1 MCTTCPTGYT
11 NTTNA
16 TSCTAWSTCAA
27 GTEQTAAG
35 TASTNTVCTSCP
47 AGTYCA
53 GGSTPKVT
61 CSGGTWDHDSNSS
74 TPCVASSFS
83 TPPGDLIS
91 GTPLTVGYGFRKLR
105 IAYAGSAIRVRR
117 SSDNTEQDIGFNA
130 SGELD
135 RMGLSS
141 FVGPENLVLQ
151 SQTFNVSPWAVQ
163 GSQTLTADAVTAPD
177 GSTTAETWTSSG
189 TPAYLYQTVSLAA
202 GTYTLSLYAKA
213 GTTSTLRVDFVTSAS
228 AKGFR
233 TTFDLSQGT
242 VTQNEHFGGW
252 SGASSI
258 TAVGSGWYRC
268 ALTLT
273 VLATEA
279 WLHEITHT
287 TLGSVHLWG
296 AQVSGGAE
304 LQSYVA
310 TTSAARAGGDGFL
323 TTWFDQSGGL
333 RHATQTTTTL
343 QPRIMAGGKLE
354 VARQKP
360 AARFDGAD
368 DYMQFTSSWT
378 NRLTLGAFVERSAQD
393 TDHYILDNSNDAAA
407 GGGVSLRFRN
417 TNTTRFWNGNGAL
430 YSATTT
436 GTTLSGAVRYV
447 TGTSPTT
454 ANIVAVDTGTDST
467 QTASASRQDVA
478 RTEKNLTRIG
488 HSELFGGFYNGRM
501 SELLAFS
508 DALSASDRASLEP
521 TSLGY
526 FMNNLCLAA
535 TASSAGY
542 ATSCTSSIISLY
554 DAGTTFSYPGTGTSL
569 FDISGNGRDATLVNG
584 VGFSTQGGGSF
595 VFDGSNDFVDA
606 GDVVRGRTSLSIEV
620 WFRTTDTR
628 TGANGTYHN
637 PAICGTQHGSGV
649 SGDFILSV
657 KAGKLG
663 IYHELGGNGFLDTGV
678 TVSDGTWKHVVVTKS
693 TAGAM
698 VIYLNGTQIYS
709 GSGFTSA
716 FRTSDLVRFNWEFG
730 RTLWFPE
737 DASMLRFN
745 GSIAVHALYANV
757 LTPSEVTS
765 AFNARRARF
774 GL

>member
-1 MCTTCPTGYT
+1 M
-11 NTTNA
+11 
-16 TSCTAWSTCAA
+16 
-27 GTEQTAAG
+27 
-35 TASTNTVCTSCP
+35 
-47 AGTYCA
+47 
-53 GGSTPKVT
+53 
-61 CSGGTWDHDSNSS
+61 
-74 TPCVASSFS
+74 ASSFS

-91 GTPLTVGYGFRKLR
+91 GTPLTVGYSFRKLR
-105 IAYAGSAIRVRR
+105 TAYAGSAIRVRR

-135 RMGLSS
+135 KTSLSS

-151 SQTFNVSPWAVQ
+151 SQTFNVSPWGVQ
-163 GSQTLTADAVTAPD
+163 GSQALTADAVTAPD

-189 TPAYLYQTVSLAA
+189 APAYLYQTLSLTA

-213 GTTSTLRVDFVTSAS
+213 GTTSTLRIDFVTSGF
-228 AKGFR
+228 AKGLR

-258 TAVGSGWYRC
+258 TSVGSGWYRC

-273 VLATEA
+273 VLATES
-279 WLHEITHT
+279 WFHEITHT
-287 TLGSVHLWG
+287 TIGSVHLWG
-296 AQVSGGAE
+296 AQVSGGAD

-323 TTWFDQSGGL
+323 TTWYDQSGGL

-354 VARQKP
+354 VARRKP

-368 DYMQFTSSWT
+368 DYMQLTSAWT

-393 TDHYILDNSNDAAA
+393 ADHYIVDNSNDASS

-417 TNTTRFWNGNGAL
+417 TNTARFWNGSAN
-430 YSATTT
+430 YHATTT

-447 TGTSPTT
+447 TGTSSTT
-454 ANIVAVDTGTDST
+454 DNIASVDTGADAT
-467 QTASASRQDVA
+467 QTATFARQDVA
-478 RTEKNLTRIG
+478 RIEKSVTRIG
-488 HSELFGGFYNGRM
+488 HSELLGGFHNGRM
-501 SELLAFS
+501 SELLVFS
-508 DALSASDRASLEP
+508 DALSASDRAALES

-526 FMNNLCLAA
+526 FMNNLCLSS
-535 TASSAGY
+535 TASATGY
-542 ATSCTSSIISLY
+542 VTSCTSSIISLY
-554 DAGTTFSYPGTGTSL
+554 DASTTLSYPGTGTSL

-584 VGFSTQGGGSF
+584 VGFSTQGGGSLF
-595 VFDGSNDFVDA
+595 FDGSNDFVDA
-606 GDVVRGRTSLSIEV
+606 GDVVRGRTSLSVEV
-620 WFRTTDTR
+620 WFKTTDTR
-628 TGANGTYHN
+628 TGSNGTYHN

-663 IYHELGGNGFLDTGV
+663 FYRELGGNGFIDTGV
-678 TVSDGTWKHVVVTKS
+678 TVSDGTWKHVVFTKS
-693 TAGAM
+693 TAGAI
-698 VIYLNGTQIYS
+698 VLYINGTQVYS

-716 FRTSDLVRFNWEFG
+716 FRTSDVVRFNWEFG

-737 DASMLRFN
+737 DANMLRFN
-745 GSIAVHALYANV
+745 GNIAVHALYANV
-757 LTPSEVTS
+757 LTASEGTS
-765 AFNARRARF
+765 AFNARRTRF